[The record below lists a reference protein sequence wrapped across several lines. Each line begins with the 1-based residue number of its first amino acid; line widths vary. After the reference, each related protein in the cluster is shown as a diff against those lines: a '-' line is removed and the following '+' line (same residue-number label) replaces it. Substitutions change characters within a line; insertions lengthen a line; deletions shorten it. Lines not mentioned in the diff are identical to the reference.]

1 MAKQTV
7 KTTTTKTRR
16 KKTGSGYRKC
26 NVCHGYDGVLNKL

>member
-16 KKTGSGYRKC
+16 KKTGGKYVKC
-26 NVCHGYDGVLNKL
+26 PRCGGDGRIKKK